1 MVKQTKFLGEWISML
16 WHAMAATGN
25 GYKRDSL
32 KRTGRG
38 DDRRNDKLR
47 MVESLDAY
55 EKPKVEYVPF
65 ASKESK
71 IQRRARLGRIGAR

>member
-47 MVESLDAY
+47 
-55 EKPKVEYVPF
+55 F